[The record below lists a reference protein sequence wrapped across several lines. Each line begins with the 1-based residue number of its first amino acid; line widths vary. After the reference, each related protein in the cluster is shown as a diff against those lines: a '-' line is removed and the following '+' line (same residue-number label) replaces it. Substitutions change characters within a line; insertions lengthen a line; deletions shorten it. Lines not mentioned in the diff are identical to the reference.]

1 MRILRFFCRKL
12 YCSGCLPLAKL
23 FNIQSVNSSSDFVAC
38 MQMMTDAIGIETATE
53 GVEGTGRDQGAEREN
68 GDVTE
73 AEKGSDADTGPLH
86 PQ

>member
-1 MRILRFFCRKL
+1 
-12 YCSGCLPLAKL
+12 
-23 FNIQSVNSSSDFVAC
+23 

-86 PQ
+86 PQWDVKGIDSKHYKTSCCSKQVECCSQIVYSF